1 MQCSQAQLRMRIFIS
16 GWNEIEK
23 GNDGGDAGEGDVDN
37 MNELDAGIFYI
48 LYYFRMIHFIWLI
61 WHDSYGMTHLLCDIN

>member
-1 MQCSQAQLRMRIFIS
+1 MRIFIS

-48 LYYFRMIHFIWLI
+48 LYYLRMIHIIWLI
-61 WHDSYGMTHLLCDIN
+61 